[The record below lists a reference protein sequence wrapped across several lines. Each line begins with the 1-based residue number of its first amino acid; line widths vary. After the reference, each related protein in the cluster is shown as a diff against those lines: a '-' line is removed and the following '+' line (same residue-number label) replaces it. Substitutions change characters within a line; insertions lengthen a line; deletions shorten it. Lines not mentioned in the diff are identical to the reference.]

1 MQAIWQAIGRAAEVR
16 MGMHHGYLVA
26 DLDWPTR
33 ENVGPGDAPLR
44 RPWG

>member
-1 MQAIWQAIGRAAEVR
+1 